1 LVVHIKTKLERPFQ
15 FLPKEITINTL
26 KTKCDFASH
35 ETLITKGEMI
45 AMQGWWKA
53 GDECRKHFTKA
64 NGTPNRSAYAIAA
77 GKVAKKNE
85 VDTIRKYVGAILTAQ
100 DMGYTLDYFLSNK
113 LGIDHV
119 LATVNGK
126 GERKVVAP
134 AKPTRKNAEAKAYE
148 AIMATKEYKALPARA
163 RKAIQLLAKGEA
175 FSTVSL

>member
-15 FLPKEITINTL
+15 FLLKEITINT
-26 KTKCDFASH
+26 KQTKCDFASH
-35 ETLITKGEMI
+35 EILITKGEMTV
-45 AMQGWWKA
+45 MSGWWKA
-53 GDECRKHFTKA
+53 ADECRKHFTKA

-100 DMGYTLDYFLSNK
+100 DMGYTLDWFIKNE

-126 GERKVVAP
+126 GERKVVVP